1 MRRLSIQAEER
12 SSRQAD
18 PSATRRSAKG
28 LPHDRRSFGCSF
40 AAAVRQ

>member
-12 SSRQAD
+12 SRQAD
-18 PSATRRSAKG
+18 PSATRRSAKKG
-28 LPHDRRSFGCSF
+28 LPLTVDRRAF